1 MNFIKRLGYYLFGFA
16 IGLIFLFYFLNEKNT
31 KFNYS
36 PQSRVLNDLDKKKWF
51 FEFSAD
57 SIKIIDS
64 IKKNVWIKEGK
75 INFKKSNTKLD
86 TCKIYCLE
94 TFYNQKKTDIYIKNC
109 KKNVLVY
116 SIIDNA
122 DK

>member
-64 IKKNVWIKEGK
+64 IKKSIWI
-75 INFKKSNTKLD
+75 NLRS
-86 TCKIYCLE
+86 
-94 TFYNQKKTDIYIKNC
+94 
-109 KKNVLVY
+109 
-116 SIIDNA
+116 
-122 DK
+122 

>member
-1 MNFIKRLGYYLFGFA
+1 
-16 IGLIFLFYFLNEKNT
+16 
-31 KFNYS
+31 
-36 PQSRVLNDLDKKKWF
+36 VLNDLDKKKWF

-64 IKKNVWIKEGK
+64 IKKSIWIKEGK

-116 SIIDNA
+116 NIIDNA